1 MSKGYKG
8 KLLRVDLTS
17 GTCKIEALNAEW
29 AKSYLG
35 GRGLASKYL
44 TEEISPEVDPMS
56 PKNKLIMATG
66 PLTGTY
72 GAANGRY
79 MVVTKSPLT
88 GTIASS
94 NSGGYFPSEL
104 RYAGF
109 DMIIFEGKAARPV
122 YLQIH
127 NDRAELVGAIHLWGK
142 STNETE
148 DAIRNEFHG
157 DAKVACI
164 GPAG

>member
-1 MSKGYKG
+1 MVAVWHQNIS
-8 KLLRVDLTS
+8 
-17 GTCKIEALNAEW
+17 C
-29 AKSYLG
+29 
-35 GRGLASKYL
+35 
-44 TEEISPEVDPMS
+44 EEVAPDVDPLC
-56 PKNKLIMATG
+56 PENKLIMATG

-109 DMIIFEGKAARPV
+109 DMIIFEGKVEAPGLPADSQR
-122 YLQIH
+122 Q
-127 NDRAELVGAIHLWGK
+127 
-142 STNETE
+142 
-148 DAIRNEFHG
+148 
-157 DAKVACI
+157 
-164 GPAG
+164 GPAGRRPASLGQVDSRRQKMRF

>member
-1 MSKGYKG
+1 MSKGWKG
-8 KLLRVDLTS
+8 KLLRVDLTA
-17 GTCKIEALNAEW
+17 GTCKSEALNEAW
-29 AKSYLG
+29 AKDYIG

-44 TEEISPEVDPMS
+44 TEEISPDVEPMS
-56 PKNKLIMATG
+56 PENKLIMATG

-104 RYAGF
+104 KYAGF
-109 DMIIFEGKAARPV
+109 DMFIF
-122 YLQIH
+122 
-127 NDRAELVGAIHLWGK
+127 AE
-142 STNETE
+142 
-148 DAIRNEFHG
+148 
-157 DAKVACI
+157 CI
-164 GPAG
+164 VF